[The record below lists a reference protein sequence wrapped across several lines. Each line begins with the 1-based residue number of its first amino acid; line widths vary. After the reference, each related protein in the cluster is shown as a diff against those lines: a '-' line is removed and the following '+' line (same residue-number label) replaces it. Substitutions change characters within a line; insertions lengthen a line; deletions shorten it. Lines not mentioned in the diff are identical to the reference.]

1 MKEFLGRIKA
11 DFLLS
16 SVLCIALGLV
26 SFGAHDS
33 GQCACGSAYHHRSG
47 LYVQLFFEYSY
58 KWFFSD
64 AGACGFGSGYMVSG
78 TAKGCGEPDTYSH
91 RSGAHFSQ
99 HQEHY

>member
-26 SFGAHDS
+26 FIIW
-33 GQCACGSAYHHRSG
+33 SG
-47 LYVQLFFEYSY
+47 LYVQLFFEYSHE
-58 KWFFSD
+58 WFFSD

>member
-1 MKEFLGRIKA
+1 MHSAGTGVYHME
-11 DFLLS
+11 
-16 SVLCIALGLV
+16 
-26 SFGAHDS
+26 SFGAHDC
-33 GQCACGSAYHHRSG
+33 GQCACGGAYHHRSG
-47 LYVQLFFEYSY
+47 LYVQLFFEYSHE
-58 KWFFSD
+58 WFFSD

>member
-26 SFGAHDS
+26 FIIWRASVLTIVAK
-33 GQCACGSAYHHRSG
+33 CACGSAYHHRSG

-58 KWFFSD
+58 EWFFSD
-64 AGACGFGSGYMVSG
+64 AGACGFGSRYMVSG
-78 TAKGCGEPDTYSH
+78 TAK
-91 RSGAHFSQ
+91 RLW
-99 HQEHY
+99 

>member
-26 SFGAHDS
+26 FIIWRASVLTIVANVL
-33 GQCACGSAYHHRSG
+33 A
-47 LYVQLFFEYSY
+47 VVLFFKYSHE
-58 KWFFSD
+58 WLFGD

-78 TAKGCGEPDTYSH
+78 TAKGCGEPYTYSNW
-91 RSGAHFSQ
+91 SGAHFSQ

>member
-1 MKEFLGRIKA
+1 ME
-11 DFLLS
+11 
-16 SVLCIALGLV
+16 
-26 SFGAHDS
+26 SFGAHDC

-58 KWFFSD
+58 EWFFSD

-91 RSGAHFSQ
+91 RSGAHFFTASGALLRQ
-99 HQEHY
+99 WMPENTVTEAGVSA

>member
-26 SFGAHDS
+26 FII
-33 GQCACGSAYHHRSG
+33 CSAYHHRSG

-58 KWFFSD
+58 EWFFSD

-78 TAKGCGEPDTYSH
+78 AAKGCGEPDTYSH